1 MAGRAR
7 VKKVNEEAARLCK
20 ELGCSKL
27 YINTKGE
34 YFTEFTYAVASEG
47 GEKKNVSV
55 YESDSSRD
63 EVFQDDKPEKP
74 VSTKDKKKEG
84 DAEVVEVVKEPESKE
99 NDGQD

>member
-34 YFTEFTYAVASEG
+34 YFTEFTYAVASEC
-47 GEKKNVSV
+47 GEKKKVSV
-55 YESDSSRD
+55 YESDSSGD

-74 VSTKDKKKEG
+74 VSTKDKKKDEE
-84 DAEVVEVVKEPESKE
+84 AEVVKEPESKE

>member
-55 YESDSSRD
+55 YESDSSGDGD
-63 EVFQDDKPEKP
+63 EVFQEDKPEKH
-74 VSTKDKKKEG
+74 VSTKDKKKDEE
-84 DAEVVEVVKEPESKE
+84 AEVVKEPESKE

>member
-7 VKKVNEEAARLCK
+7 VKKVNEEAVRLCK

-55 YESDSSRD
+55 YESDSSGDGD
-63 EVFQDDKPEKP
+63 EVFQEDKPEKP
-74 VSTKDKKKEG
+74 VSTKDKKKDEE
-84 DAEVVEVVKEPESKE
+84 AEVVKEPESKE